1 MKTEINNKKNS
12 TWRNGPYPTRTG
24 PLTNLRRTVLP
35 GGAHRSVGLC
45 ACRWLDLEK
54 LPSGAGMSES
64 PPTPHGRKQNRPA
77 PSCRAT
83 LRARPTDPRPLHHL
97 RPRSSLSC
105 RPNPPLLCA
114 AGQGIPSFLALIP
127 ISSPLCALV
136 VEGTDSAQT
145 LAS

>member
-54 LPSGAGMSES
+54 LPSGPEC
-64 PPTPHGRKQNRPA
+64 QNRPNPA
-77 PSCRAT
+77 WTQTESTGSLLSRVCFGDGLDSPGAVGT
-83 LRARPTDPRPLHHL
+83 LRARSTDPRPLHHL
-97 RPRSSLSC
+97 RSRSSLSC

-127 ISSPLCALV
+127 ISAPLRV
-136 VEGTDSAQT
+136 R
-145 LAS
+145 